1 MIIVVDQYNKQ
12 KTILTNNIPK
22 APQYFRDNHYESL
35 DGVLTYEFE
44 VRADSKATT
53 HLVAGNSVL
62 VRDLDKRLMKFTIL
76 RTSESQSGG
85 QYVRRIFCEN
95 SAVGDLIGHVVTGK
109 LLSATNPKQAG
120 TYVLSGTGWEVGEV
134 DFVGIADVDLRD
146 FPTGLAGLH
155 KIREVFGLEL
165 EFTIYWN
172 GQRIVSQLV
181 HFVKRR
187 GRRTGKRFTVGKD
200 LNGISRTE
208 DRSDMCTAIVPIGK
222 ADEEGNRL
230 TLAGH
235 NGSFEGWV
243 SPPDQN
249 WIGDNQALQQF
260 GVAGKH
266 IFGRVEFSSVDNVY
280 ELMKVGVAEIK
291 KRNKPRMTYELTV
304 LLLERLAK
312 FKDTE
317 KVRLGDYVLI
327 KDTHFEPYLAVDA
340 RVIAINRSYTDPSK
354 DNVVMGEFMP
364 VIIEPNKQIEAIQ
377 SQINNNM
384 SKWEAK
390 GETVYKSNTPPV
402 ESKRTPDMLWL
413 DTSREPNIMKRWD
426 VDAKVWVK
434 ATATEASEVG
444 AETPDG
450 ATAKAKEAEEKA
462 IETAEKDATQKKAEA
477 ILEANDYTN
486 EVIVEAMEETI
497 IKTKSYVD
505 GLVPEIEAELQK
517 HADAVAK
524 DAEDNAKLYT
534 EQYSEKALHVD
545 SKPPVDTTK
554 LWMDTT
560 KRPFVLKK
568 YDGKE
573 WIPASPQV
581 PADIG
586 APDIKEVMEKANEA
600 RDSAITEAKKDAET
614 KADKARQDAIAEAKK
629 LDEAVKSEAER
640 IAKEAEKNA
649 NAHTSEVTK
658 LVEEALKQD
667 SQDKANT
674 AEKNA
679 VDKALQDAKKLA
691 EQAET
696 NSKNHANTI
705 RTELNAGIADAR
717 KHAET
722 KASEAQT
729 NATNRANDVKKE
741 VEAFAKNAGNI
752 TEGTLAAQRLHGVT
766 ISGKSAKIVDID
778 AGNIT
783 VGMLDAS
790 RLKVGSISAELLE
803 FGGRLR
809 NVAGN
814 AKTEYSTGD
823 LIANG
828 MTGTD
833 NTAVPRWM
841 IKQYPATATIDLT
854 TIVGEVSRIGFTTYY
869 TTDARYTPK
878 SFKIE
883 TSLNG
888 TAWEVVAD
896 VTDNTVSPLSYTF
909 GGRQV
914 RYIRMTVREPQAGQT
929 NVNIA
934 NFEVMATQG
943 GSILTGDSILTG
955 RIDATKV
962 NVDNLNAGNI
972 KSGTLHADRIGADSI
987 NATKIQS
994 GAITTEKLHVLAKSL
1009 VANTSLTGNDSTG
1022 WNISKHAS
1030 STVALRSSG
1039 NMGDVLVH
1047 GFTTADHDTPTL
1059 YNSNPFEVDPNQ
1071 TYKFSIGMFLDKN
1084 NRDASQ
1090 YFGFTAYDKNMV
1102 ELPVYFV
1109 NPNGTNI
1116 DPTERKNPYFWSGK
1130 DVSGSW
1136 RMMDG
1141 YVMSSQGQANE
1152 CPAGRNVHQNF
1163 KMHPATKFLRM
1174 RFYSGYYPTKKNQAM
1189 EVLWHSPSVTAV
1201 DSGTFVAEK
1210 IVAGTLD
1217 ANKVN
1222 VTNLK
1227 ANNITSG
1234 TMTADRINGGT
1245 INATNTNIINI
1256 KAGNITSGTIDASK
1270 INVINMNAGNISTG
1284 MLNVGGTQIAKGTD
1298 FMRKDWKPLRASVAY
1313 SINENYLITGGAQA
1327 KEEFVYLPRFDLNG
1341 GGGEKVTLAF
1351 EYNVDANYVAL
1362 PEIFLLASKSTTE
1375 ALIDSVNHDYVHVLT
1390 GGESPVDIGGG
1401 WKRVTKTFTIQ
1412 NDIKSA
1418 VLRLDHNGSKD
1429 GKACNYRYR
1438 RVMLNY
1444 GNIALTWSPH
1454 TEESIGIGAITA
1466 DKIRAGAITTN
1477 KLTVG
1482 DFTNLV
1488 PNSAFIN
1495 GTMEDWDRGNVVG
1508 SASAGVPA
1516 GAPTQYVRTQTERDT
1531 YAGDWFAVK
1540 TGDRFYCELTA
1551 ATANSGVPISL
1562 GLHYVDKD
1570 NNPYWTVFTPRIS
1583 PTGGKWVTQGGEI
1596 HISVAN
1602 ATKAKVFMQVDGT
1615 TGSVFGTWYMTNAK
1629 IHRKTDADLIVDGS
1643 VIASKIATNAVT
1655 ADKIVAGAINASKI
1669 SANAIDASKIASN
1682 AVTTDKLSANAVNAS
1697 KIQAGAITAD
1707 KIATNA
1713 ISASMIQTGTLDAS
1727 KVTINNLTANRI
1739 TGGTMSADRISG
1751 GTINAST
1758 TNIIN
1763 MKAQNIASGTI
1774 NADNVE
1780 ISNGRVT
1787 IGKEGVQVTEA
1798 DFLVKDARTGFTHSM
1813 QSQTNLIAD
1822 HSFELLTTTGSGL
1835 SNEIYMPIDPSYIN
1849 KNPLDG
1855 WMTVGTPYITDG
1867 YTIDTPDDASAY
1879 GRKAVRCNT
1888 NNYVWTDFRAKGGR
1902 HYTISFHVSKPYH
1915 LNSSASPQVQVEYV
1929 KNGSV
1934 ISSEVKN
1941 FAQPSTPVGQYV
1953 RYGFTV
1959 TAPTTLNHE
1968 RDNRIR
1974 LRFRANNYDFLLYD
1988 GIQAVQ
1994 GDRAVPYDSEDS
2006 LFLMSN
2012 NRLTPVQMSLR
2023 NLMMQGNTRIE
2034 GGGLSIAGR
2043 NMNGVGLEMSERLR
2057 IWGDNPIEVRQSH
2070 VEAYAFRC
2078 IGSRPE
2084 PGTDRMIWAGWHDS
2098 RGNGIYVHIGG
2109 SWKLAVQL

>member
-1 MIIVVDQYNKQ
+1 
-12 KTILTNNIPK
+12 
-22 APQYFRDNHYESL
+22 
-35 DGVLTYEFE
+35 
-44 VRADSKATT
+44 
-53 HLVAGNSVL
+53 
-62 VRDLDKRLMKFTIL
+62 
-76 RTSESQSGG
+76 
-85 QYVRRIFCEN
+85 
-95 SAVGDLIGHVVTGK
+95 
-109 LLSATNPKQAG
+109 
-120 TYVLSGTGWEVGEV
+120 
-134 DFVGIADVDLRD
+134 
-146 FPTGLAGLH
+146 
-155 KIREVFGLEL
+155 
-165 EFTIYWN
+165 
-172 GQRIVSQLV
+172 
-181 HFVKRR
+181 
-187 GRRTGKRFTVGKD
+187 
-200 LNGISRTE
+200 
-208 DRSDMCTAIVPIGK
+208 
-222 ADEEGNRL
+222 
-230 TLAGH
+230 
-235 NGSFEGWV
+235 
-243 SPPDQN
+243 
-249 WIGDNQALQQF
+249 
-260 GVAGKH
+260 
-266 IFGRVEFSSVDNVY
+266 
-280 ELMKVGVAEIK
+280 
-291 KRNKPRMTYELTV
+291 
-304 LLLERLAK
+304 
-312 FKDTE
+312 
-317 KVRLGDYVLI
+317 
-327 KDTHFEPYLAVDA
+327 
-340 RVIAINRSYTDPSK
+340 
-354 DNVVMGEFMP
+354 
-364 VIIEPNKQIEAIQ
+364 
-377 SQINNNM
+377 
-384 SKWEAK
+384 
-390 GETVYKSNTPPV
+390 
-402 ESKRTPDMLWL
+402 
-413 DTSREPNIMKRWD
+413 
-426 VDAKVWVK
+426 
-434 ATATEASEVG
+434 
-444 AETPDG
+444 
-450 ATAKAKEAEEKA
+450 
-462 IETAEKDATQKKAEA
+462 
-477 ILEANDYTN
+477 
-486 EVIVEAMEETI
+486 
-497 IKTKSYVD
+497 
-505 GLVPEIEAELQK
+505 
-517 HADAVAK
+517 
-524 DAEDNAKLYT
+524 
-534 EQYSEKALHVD
+534 
-545 SKPPVDTTK
+545 
-554 LWMDTT
+554 
-560 KRPFVLKK
+560 
-568 YDGKE
+568 
-573 WIPASPQV
+573 
-581 PADIG
+581 
-586 APDIKEVMEKANEA
+586 
-600 RDSAITEAKKDAET
+600 
-614 KADKARQDAIAEAKK
+614 
-629 LDEAVKSEAER
+629 
-640 IAKEAEKNA
+640 
-649 NAHTSEVTK
+649 
-658 LVEEALKQD
+658 
-667 SQDKANT
+667 
-674 AEKNA
+674 
-679 VDKALQDAKKLA
+679 
-691 EQAET
+691 
-696 NSKNHANTI
+696 
-705 RTELNAGIADAR
+705 
-717 KHAET
+717 
-722 KASEAQT
+722 
-729 NATNRANDVKKE
+729 
-741 VEAFAKNAGNI
+741 
-752 TEGTLAAQRLHGVT
+752 
-766 ISGKSAKIVDID
+766 
-778 AGNIT
+778 
-783 VGMLDAS
+783 
-790 RLKVGSISAELLE
+790 
-803 FGGRLR
+803 
-809 NVAGN
+809 
-814 AKTEYSTGD
+814 
-823 LIANG
+823 
-828 MTGTD
+828 
-833 NTAVPRWM
+833 
-841 IKQYPATATIDLT
+841 
-854 TIVGEVSRIGFTTYY
+854 
-869 TTDARYTPK
+869 
-878 SFKIE
+878 
-883 TSLNG
+883 
-888 TAWEVVAD
+888 
-896 VTDNTVSPLSYTF
+896 
-909 GGRQV
+909 
-914 RYIRMTVREPQAGQT
+914 MTVREPQAGQT

-955 RIDATKV
+955 RIDAAKV

-987 NATKIQS
+987 NATKIQA
-994 GAITTEKLHVLAKSL
+994 GAITTDKLHVLAKSL

-1047 GFTTADHDTPTL
+1047 GFTTADHETPTL

-1136 RMMDG
+1136 RSMDG

-1152 CPAGRNVHQNF
+1152 CPTGRNVHQNF
-1163 KMHPATKFLRM
+1163 KMHPATKYMRM

-1298 FMRKDWKPLRASVAY
+1298 FMRKDWKPLRASIAY

-1570 NNPYWTVFTPRIS
+1570 NKPYWTVFTPRID

-1629 IHRKTDADLIVDGS
+1629 IHRKTDANLIVDGS

-1763 MKAQNIASGTI
+1763 LKADNIASGKI

-1787 IGKEGVQVTEA
+1787 IGKAGVQVTEA

-1822 HSFELLTTTGSGL
+1822 HSFELLTTKIDGGL
-1835 SNEIYMPIDPSYIN
+1835 YEQIYREIDPTFIN
-1849 KNPLDG
+1849 RNALDG
-1855 WMTVGTPYITDG
+1855 WMSVGTPMIADG
-1867 YTIDTPDDASAY
+1867 YTTETPDDASAY
-1879 GRKAVRCNT
+1879 GRKAIRCNT
-1888 NNYVWTDFRAKGGR
+1888 NNYLWTDIHAKASKQ
-1902 HYTISFHVSKPYH
+1902 YSISFYSSKPYYMTTT
-1915 LNSSASPQVQVEYV
+1915 ASPQVQVEYV
-1929 KNGSV
+1929 KDGSV
-1934 ISSEVKN
+1934 VSSEVKN
-1941 FAQPSTPVGQYV
+1941 FAQPSTPAGQYV
-1953 RYGFTV
+1953 RYGFTI
-1959 TAPTTLNHE
+1959 TTPAGING

-1974 LRFRANNYDFLLYD
+1974 LRFRANNYDFLMYD

-1994 GDRAVPYDSEDS
+1994 GNRSVPYDSEDS

-2012 NRLTPVQMSLR
+2012 MRLSPVRMQLR
-2023 NLMMQGNTRIE
+2023 NLTMEGNARIE

-2043 NMNGVGLEMSERLR
+2043 NINGVGLEMSERLR

-2070 VEAYAFRC
+2070 VEAYAYRC

-2084 PGTDRMIWAGWHDS
+2084 PGVDRMIWVGWHDS

>member
-22 APQYFRDNHYESL
+22 APQYFHDNHFESL

-44 VRADSKATT
+44 VRADSKATA

-165 EFTIYWN
+165 EFTVYWN
-172 GQRIVSQLV
+172 GQRIVSRLV

-208 DRSDMCTAIVPIGK
+208 DRSDMCTAIVPVGK

-235 NGSFEGWV
+235 NGIFEGWV

-317 KVRLGDYVLI
+317 KVRLGDNVLI

-426 VDAKVWVK
+426 ADAKAWVK

-486 EVIVEAMEETI
+486 EVVVEAMEETI

-534 EQYSEKALHVD
+534 EQYSEKAMHID
-545 SKPPVDTTK
+545 DKPPADTTK
-554 LWMDTT
+554 IWMDTT
-560 KRPFVLKK
+560 KKPFVLKK

-573 WIPASPQV
+573 WIPTSPQV

-586 APDIKEVMEKANEA
+586 APDITEVMEKANEA
-600 RDSAITEAKKDAET
+600 RDSAIREAET
-614 KADKARQDAIAEAKK
+614 KASKARQDAIAEAKK

-640 IAKEAEKNA
+640 VAKEAEKNA

-667 SQDKANT
+667 SQNKANT

-679 VDKALQDAKKLA
+679 VDKALQDAKVEAENARVKAEAEAKKLA
-691 EQAET
+691 ELAET

-778 AGNIT
+778 ASNIT
-783 VGMLDAS
+783 VGTLDAS
-790 RLKVGSISAELLE
+790 RLKAGSISADLLE
-803 FGGRLR
+803 FGGRARDVAENRPVTYAGGNGFSINGGMTARYSGAGSSRVDKFPCTMSLDFGTTIGECVR
-809 NVAGN
+809 IQWTSFYSNDARYAVRSYKLETSIDGTNWTTWADVTNNTNPIVSHGVAGN
-814 AKTEYSTGD
+814 G
-823 LIANG
+823 
-828 MTGTD
+828 
-833 NTAVPRWM
+833 
-841 IKQYPATATIDLT
+841 
-854 TIVGEVSRIGFTTYY
+854 
-869 TTDARYTPK
+869 
-878 SFKIE
+878 
-883 TSLNG
+883 
-888 TAWEVVAD
+888 
-896 VTDNTVSPLSYTF
+896 
-909 GGRQV
+909 QV
-914 RYIRMTVREPQAGQT
+914 RYVRLIARAPQEGQT
-929 NVNIA
+929 SVNVA
-934 NFEVMATQG
+934 NFEVQSVQAGT
-943 GSILTGDSILTG
+943 IVTGDSILTG

-972 KSGTLHADRIGADSI
+972 KSGTLHADRIGANSI
-987 NATKIQS
+987 NASKIVAGAINGNHITANAINANHIS
-994 GAITTEKLHVLAKSL
+994 AGAITTEKLHVLAKSL
-1009 VANTSLTGNDSTG
+1009 VANTSLTGNDSLG
-1022 WNISKHAS
+1022 WRVGKHAS
-1030 STVALRSSG
+1030 STSLLRGSE
-1039 NMGDVLVH
+1039 NMGDILVH
-1047 GFTTADHDTPTL
+1047 KFTTAEHETPTTYDSL
-1059 YNSNPFEVDPNQ
+1059 TFEVDPNQ
-1071 TYKFSIGMFLDKN
+1071 TYKFAIGMFLDKN
-1084 NRDASQ
+1084 TRNSSQ
-1090 YFGFTAYDKNMV
+1090 YFGLKAYDKNMK
-1102 ELPVYFV
+1102 ELPMQPL
-1109 NPNGTNI
+1109 NPTTGALSGEPRT
-1116 DPTERKNPYFWSGK
+1116 NPYFWSGK
-1130 DVSGSW
+1130 EVSGSW
-1136 RMMDG
+1136 RSMEG
-1141 YVMSSQGQANE
+1141 YAVSSQAGANE
-1152 CPAGRNVHQNF
+1152 APQGRNIQASYR
-1163 KMHPATKFLRM
+1163 MHPATKFMMM
-1174 RFYSGYYPTKKNQAM
+1174 RFYSGYYPTVKNVAM
-1189 EVLWHSPSVTAV
+1189 EVLWHSPSVTVV
-1201 DSGTFVAEK
+1201 DSGTIVAER
-1210 IVAGTLD
+1210 IVTGTLD

-1256 KAGNITSGTIDASK
+1256 KAGNINTGTLNASQVN
-1270 INVINMNAGNISTG
+1270 ITNMNASNITTG
-1284 MLNVGGTQIAKGTD
+1284 TLNADRIAGK
-1298 FMRKDWKPLRASVAY
+1298 
-1313 SINENYLITGGAQA
+1313 SI
-1327 KEEFVYLPRFDLNG
+1327 K
-1341 GGGEKVTLAF
+1341 
-1351 EYNVDANYVAL
+1351 
-1362 PEIFLLASKSTTE
+1362 
-1375 ALIDSVNHDYVHVLT
+1375 
-1390 GGESPVDIGGG
+1390 
-1401 WKRVTKTFTIQ
+1401 
-1412 NDIKSA
+1412 
-1418 VLRLDHNGSKD
+1418 
-1429 GKACNYRYR
+1429 
-1438 RVMLNY
+1438 
-1444 GNIALTWSPH
+1444 
-1454 TEESIGIGAITA
+1454 A
-1466 DKIRAGAITTN
+1466 DKMFI
-1477 KLTVG
+1477 G
-1482 DFTNLV
+1482 DFTNLCPNPDFEDGTNRGWHNGMTAIDSSNASV
-1488 PNSAFIN
+1488 P
-1495 GTMEDWDRGNVVG
+1495 T
-1508 SASAGVPA
+1508 
-1516 GAPTQYVRTQTERDT
+1516 GAPTKFVGRQTQRDSRGSDFFPVR
-1531 YAGDWFAVK
+1531 AGEQ
-1540 TGDRFYCELTA
+1540 FYISGWLA
-1551 ATANSGVPISL
+1551 SKNSAHGATIGV
-1562 GLHYVDKD
+1562 YFFNKD
-1570 NNPYWTVFTPRIS
+1570 GQSVS
-1583 PTGGKWVTQGGEI
+1583 PTGSGYVTKQSGQWQWHESWLTAPNNAVKAYVWTQINAFENFGEWFF
-1596 HISVAN
+1596 
-1602 ATKAKVFMQVDGT
+1602 TKVEVRRKN
-1615 TGSVFGTWYMTNAK
+1615 TGN
-1629 IHRKTDADLIVDGS
+1629 LIVDGA
-1643 VIASKIATNAVT
+1643 ITAGKIATNAVT

-1763 MKAQNIASGTI
+1763 LKADNIASGKI

-1787 IGKEGVQVTEA
+1787 LGKAGVTVTEA

-1813 QSQTNLIAD
+1813 QAQTNLIND
-1822 HSFELLTTTGSGL
+1822 HSFELLSADTNGNPWL
-1835 SNEIYMPIDPSYIN
+1835 QHYWKIDRTYVDN
-1849 KNPLDG
+1849 GFDG
-1855 WMTVGTPYITDG
+1855 WAIVGDPCIADNYKAEADPNCTLF
-1867 YTIDTPDDASAY
+1867 
-1879 GRKAVRCNT
+1879 GRKSVIVNT
-1888 NNYVWTDFRAKGGR
+1888 ANYVWQDIGAKAGKQ
-1902 HYTISFHVSKPYH
+1902 YSVSFHCSLPVGAP
-1915 LNSSASPQVQVEYV
+1915 AGEIGTPQVQVEHV
-1929 KNGSV
+1929 KDGSV
-1934 ISSEVKN
+1934 IASEVKN
-1941 FAQPSTPVGQYV
+1941 FSNPPSPAGTWV
-1953 RYGFTV
+1953 RFGFTV
-1959 TAPTTLNHE
+1959 TANAGLNG

-1974 LRFRANNYDFLLYD
+1974 LRFRTNNYWYTLYD

-1994 GDRAVPYDSEDS
+1994 NSKPVAYHAEDS
-2006 LFLMSN
+2006 LFQMSN
-2012 NRLTPVQMSLR
+2012 HRLTPVSMRLR
-2023 NLMMQGNTRIE
+2023 NLLMIGNTRVE
-2034 GGGLSIAGR
+2034 GGGLSIAGQ
-2043 NMNGVGLEMSERLR
+2043 NMNGVGLEMSEILR
-2057 IWGDNPIEVRQSH
+2057 VWNKPIEARNTH
-2070 VEAYAFRC
+2070 VAAHGYQC
-2078 IGSRPE
+2078 IASRPA
-2084 PGTDRMIWAGWHDS
+2084 GVDRMIWVGWHDQA
-2098 RGNGIYVHIGG
+2098 GNAIYVHIGG
-2109 SWKLAVQL
+2109 SWKVAVRL